1 MAKIPHAAHRPNPHP
16 PKPHREPFSP
26 SAAQAPSPAPK
37 AGKDSFLRNTLVQ
50 VYESNPLVMLC
61 TKPDLRG
68 LASKLPVVKEVAD
81 AVCPAIAEF
90 DQTIKK

>member
-1 MAKIPHAAHRPNPHP
+1 MAKIPHTAHRPSPHP
-16 PKPHREPFSP
+16 PKPYREPSSRSP
-26 SAAQAPSPAPK
+26 AQAPSPAPE
-37 AGKDSFLRNTLVQ
+37 AGKDSFLKSTLVQ

-81 AVCPAIAEF
+81 AVCPAIVEF
-90 DQTIKK
+90 DQTIRK